1 MVEISTH
8 CLVDGKPTQDTM
20 SVALGKASLIDLIQ
34 SGALSATIQR
44 TDLVLANGFAKVYDL
59 HPTLKK
65 AGVRWHAAT
74 KTWRKPATAAERE
87 ALEKLRAA
95 ARALKKKRYTTAA
108 QESVPLDHV
117 SHEFFYESMR
127 SRTWIGM
134 TAARARCPN
143 TTALHVLGS
152 GDAVARW
159 NAFHDRGAGMYV

>member
-1 MVEISTH
+1 
-8 CLVDGKPTQDTM
+8 M

-44 TDLVLANGFAKVYDL
+44 TDLVLTNVYEFRL
-59 HPTLKK
+59 TLKK

-95 ARALKKKRYTTAA
+95 ARALKEERYTTAA
-108 QESVPLDHV
+108 QESVPLDHA
-117 SHEFFYESMR
+117 SHELLYEAMR

-134 TAARARCPN
+134 TAARTRCPN